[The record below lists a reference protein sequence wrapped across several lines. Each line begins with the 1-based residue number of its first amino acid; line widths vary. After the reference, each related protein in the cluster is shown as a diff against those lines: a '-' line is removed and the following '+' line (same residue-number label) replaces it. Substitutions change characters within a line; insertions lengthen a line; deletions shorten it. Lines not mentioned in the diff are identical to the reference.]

1 MIHRSSFVGFAPFVP
16 FVGNGR
22 LLWLVVALSVG
33 WAPILD
39 GQQLLDR
46 VVARVGGVAIT
57 QTDVEAALGL
67 GVVEGQPGEE
77 SIASGTHQ
85 LIDRQLLLTEVSRF
99 PPPEPSEPAIA
110 ELVSRMKAHA
120 GSRYQSLMQRT
131 GLDEPRLRELARDTL
146 RIQAY
151 IDQRFGTT
159 AQAGPQDARDYY
171 DTHRAQFTRNGAL
184 LPFEQV
190 ETEAREAASLERRRA
205 TVTRWIDDLRARG
218 DVVEVTRRP

>member
-1 MIHRSSFVGFAPFVP
+1 
-16 FVGNGR
+16 
-22 LLWLVVALSVG
+22 
-33 WAPILD
+33 
-39 GQQLLDR
+39 

-67 GVVEGQPGEE
+67 GVVEGQPGEDA
-77 SIASGTHQ
+77 IASGTHQ

-99 PPPEPSEPAIA
+99 PPPDPSEPAIA
-110 ELVSRMKAHA
+110 EVVSRMKAHA
-120 GSRYQSLMQRT
+120 GSGYPSLMQRT

-151 IDQRFGTT
+151 IEQRFGTT
-159 AQAGPQDARDYY
+159 AQAGLQDARDYY
-171 DTHRAQFTRNGAL
+171 DTHRAQFTRNGVL

-190 ETEAREAASLERRRA
+190 ETEAREAASSERRRA
-205 TVTRWIDDLRARG
+205 TLTRWIDDLRARG